1 MGAEG
6 IEPTRY
12 NVTEFTVPPIS
23 LVVYAPIKSFNFSVN
38 QRIRRRDLTAHI
50 SILIPNLSVQRQRLT
65 GNNNNF
71 NNNAHSL

>member
-38 QRIRRRDLTAHI
+38 QQIRRRDLTAHI
-50 SILIPNLSVQRQRLT
+50 SILIPML
-65 GNNNNF
+65 
-71 NNNAHSL
+71 